1 MPYGGQI
8 DENQNFGDKM
18 TKPTGIVSA
27 GYAGLIALGLT
38 AGTAQA
44 AEITPNVIFG
54 SGNANGSFTVGT
66 GAYNGPNITGPDAKL
81 EVGLRAK
88 LRFDENN
95 APSATYNYDGV
106 DTYTF
111 DAGAAPGGFG
121 WDPNSPTTPVWSF
134 DWSVAT
140 ELAFAFPSA
149 NNTSLNA
156 LTYEMR
162 IDGDAGAG
170 TNFFT
175 FDPINQPYWDHALGN
190 MTTANG
196 AGIVAA
202 SPSEYAALLGTSSV
216 AQNSWNYEFFNEP
229 TDGFFMS
236 PLSTFDPTVAG
247 NYRIEFEAFYDG
259 NSVASTGI
267 NVVVNATTPV
277 PLPASLPMLAAA
289 FGGIAVLRRRR
300 RKA

>member
-1 MPYGGQI
+1 MARRIRLISTVY
-8 DENQNFGDKM
+8 F
-18 TKPTGIVSA
+18 
-27 GYAGLIALGLT
+27 GLIACGLT
-38 AGTAQA
+38 AGMAQA
-44 AEITPNVIFG
+44 ADISPNIIFG
-54 SGNANGSFTVGT
+54 SGNTNGSFTVGT
-66 GAYNGPNITGPDAKL
+66 GSYNGPNITGPDAKL

-111 DAGAAPGGFG
+111 DAGAAPGGFN
-121 WDPNSPTTPVWSF
+121 WDKNSPTTPVWSF

-140 ELAFAFPSA
+140 ELDFTQPSF

-170 TNFFT
+170 TDLFA

-190 MTTANG
+190 MATGNG
-196 AGIVAA
+196 DGIVAA
-202 SPSEYAALLGTSSV
+202 SPSEYAYYLGTSSV

-229 TDGFFMS
+229 SDGFFMS
-236 PLSTFDPTVAG
+236 PLATFDPSVAG
-247 NYRIEFEAFYDG
+247 NYRIEFEAFYNG

-277 PLPASLPMLAAA
+277 PLPASLPMLGAAL
-289 FGGIAVLRRRR
+289 GGIAVLRRRR